1 MEHSSE
7 CFFYVNKKMFT
18 FTKKFTCMN
27 KLLTVLSLVL
37 FFACNSNSESRPETA
52 IDTGREFIRASLD
65 GDFKKAESLL
75 LKDTEN
81 VQLFESYKLF
91 YNKLPAEKKVNY
103 QKASY
108 EINKYQDL
116 DDSTTIIN
124 YSNSYMKKPMDIK
137 VTRHSNTWAIDFKYT
152 YSENQPVE

>member
-1 MEHSSE
+1 M
-7 CFFYVNKKMFT
+7 KT
-18 FTKKFTCMN
+18 
-27 KLLTVLSLVL
+27 LLTVLSLL
-37 FFACNSNSESRPETA
+37 FFMACNQNSTRRPETA
-52 IDTGREFIRASLD
+52 MDTGREFIRASLD
-65 GDFKKAESLL
+65 GDFTKAESLL

-81 VQLFESYKLF
+81 VQLFDSYKLF
-91 YNKLPAEKKVNY
+91 YNKLPAEKKINY

-137 VTRHSNTWAIDFKYT
+137 VTRNNNTWEIDFKYT

>member
-1 MEHSSE
+1 M
-7 CFFYVNKKMFT
+7 
-18 FTKKFTCMN
+18 
-27 KLLTVLSLVL
+27 
-37 FFACNSNSESRPETA
+37 
-52 IDTGREFIRASLD
+52 DTGREFIRASLD
-65 GDFKKAESLL
+65 GDFTKAESLL

-81 VQLFESYKLF
+81 VQLFDSYKLF
-91 YNKLPAEKKVNY
+91 YNKLPAEKKINY

-137 VTRHSNTWAIDFKYT
+137 VTRNNNTWEIDFKYT

>member
-1 MEHSSE
+1 M
-7 CFFYVNKKMFT
+7 K
-18 FTKKFTCMN
+18 
-27 KLLTVLSLVL
+27 KLLTVLSLV
-37 FFACNSNSESRPETA
+37 FFMACNSNSDERPQTA
-52 IDTGREFIRASLD
+52 MDTGREFIRASLD

-91 YNKLPAEKKVNY
+91 YNKLPAEKKINY

-116 DDSTTIIN
+116 NDSTTIIN

-137 VTRHSNTWAIDFKYT
+137 VTRNNNTWAIDFKYT
-152 YSENQPVE
+152 YSGNQPVEQ

>member
-1 MEHSSE
+1 M
-7 CFFYVNKKMFT
+7 KT
-18 FTKKFTCMN
+18 
-27 KLLTVLSLVL
+27 LLAAFSLVL
-37 FFACNSNSESRPETA
+37 FITCNNNSTARPQTA
-52 IDTGREFIRASLD
+52 MDTGREFIRASLD

-81 VQLFESYKLF
+81 VQLFDSYKLF
-91 YNKLPAEKKVNY
+91 YNKLPAEKKTNY

-116 DDSTTIIN
+116 NDSTTIIN

-137 VTRHSNTWAIDFKYT
+137 VTRNNNIWAIDFKYT
-152 YSENQPVE
+152 YSENQSVE